1 VKVLVVGS
9 GGREHALAW
18 KLAQSP
24 AVEEVHAAPGNPG
37 LSRLGQCHPIRAED
51 GESLLEL
58 ARTLGTDLVVIGPE
72 APLVAGVADQLRR
85 GGVSVFGP
93 SAAAAQIEGSKGFA
107 KDVMRA
113 AGVPFAERMSV
124 ARVPCVVKADGLT
137 AGKGVFVC
145 RTDEELAAALT
156 AVREHGEDFVIEEL
170 LEGEELS
177 VFAIVDGGIVLP
189 LPESRDYSRVGD
201 GDTGPNTGGMGSYSP
216 VPELDAGR
224 VTELVETIHKPVI
237 EELAERGTPFIGCL
251 YAGLML
257 TADGPKVLEFNCRFG
272 DPETQVILPRL
283 DGDLAN
289 ALRAAA
295 RGDLS
300 EIELPVA
307 DTCAVTVALAAGT
320 YPAGRDTGSPITG
333 VDDAEAHGAVV
344 FHAGTAMRDGQLVT
358 SGGRILNVTGIGETI
373 EEARASAYEA
383 CERIS
388 FQDMR
393 YRSDIAA
400 KALNVAG

>member
-1 VKVLVVGS
+1 MKVLVVGS

-37 LSRLGQCHPIRAED
+37 ISRLGHCHPIRAED
-51 GESLLEL
+51 GDSLLEL

-145 RTDEELAAALT
+145 RTDEELDAALT
-156 AVREHGEDFVIEEL
+156 AVAEHGEDFVIEEL

-177 VFAIVDGGIVLP
+177 VFAIVDGSIVLP
-189 LPESRDYSRVGD
+189 LPESRGLQPGRRRRH
-201 GDTGPNTGGMGSYSP
+201 GPQHGRHGL
-216 VPELDAGR
+216 VLAG
-224 VTELVETIHKPVI
+224 
-237 EELAERGTPFIGCL
+237 AGTR
-251 YAGLML
+251 
-257 TADGPKVLEFNCRFG
+257 CR
-272 DPETQVILPRL
+272 TRH
-283 DGDLAN
+283 
-289 ALRAAA
+289 RA
-295 RGDLS
+295 RGDDS
-300 EIELPVA
+300 QARDRGAGRARHAVHRLPLRRA
-307 DTCAVTVALAAGT
+307 DAHRRRAEGARVQLPLRRPRDAGHPPAAG
-320 YPAGRDTGSPITG
+320 RGSR
-333 VDDAEAHGAVV
+333 E
-344 FHAGTAMRDGQLVT
+344 
-358 SGGRILNVTGIGETI
+358 
-373 EEARASAYEA
+373 RAP
-383 CERIS
+383 R
-388 FQDMR
+388 R
-393 YRSDIAA
+393 GPRRPLRRSSCRRPTRAP
-400 KALNVAG
+400 

>member
-1 VKVLVVGS
+1 MKVLVVGS

-37 LSRLGQCHPIRAED
+37 ISRLGHCHPIRAED
-51 GESLLEL
+51 GDSLLEL

-145 RTDEELAAALT
+145 RTDEELDAALT

-177 VFAIVDGGIVLP
+177 VFAIVDGEHRPALAGVARLQPGRRRRHGPEHGGHGLVLAGARARRRTRRRARGDDSQARDRGAGP
-189 LPESRDYSRVGD
+189 ARHAVHRLPVRRPDVDRRRAEGARVQL
-201 GDTGPNTGGMGSYSP
+201 P
-216 VPELDAGR
+216 VRRPGDAGD
-224 VTELVETIHKPVI
+224 PP
-237 EELAERGTPFIGCL
+237 AAGRGSR
-251 YAGLML
+251 
-257 TADGPKVLEFNCRFG
+257 E
-272 DPETQVILPRL
+272 
-283 DGDLAN
+283 

-307 DTCAVTVALAAGT
+307 DRCAVTIALAAGT

-358 SGGRILNVTGIGETI
+358 SGGRILNVTGVGETI
-373 EEARASAYEA
+373 EEARARAYEA

-388 FQDMR
+388 FPDMR